1 MVRIT
6 MSEESYA
13 YLLTAINRGALA
25 DKYYPIDDK
34 MMYPKA
40 LGRAVGCCEM
50 AQVWLENAKVE
61 IDDAETVERIW
72 SRAQEAKPK

>member
-1 MVRIT
+1 

-13 YLLTAINRGALA
+13 YLVTAINRGAVA

-34 MMYPKA
+34 MGYPKA

-50 AQVWLENAKVE
+50 AKVWLDNARAE
-61 IDDAETVERIW
+61 IDDKETVERIL
-72 SRAQEAKPK
+72 SRAQETKPQ